1 MTPFHAVSGALDA
14 AYRSVRICLHRKEVS
29 VLSVICCTFSL
40 HAHGQAFLIAAVL
53 AAVSLALVDHAV
65 LVVSAG
71 VGQVLPYGSLKEP
84 LAALAAVDAVVFT

>member
-1 MTPFHAVSGALDA
+1 MYTMD
-14 AYRSVRICLHRKEVS
+14 YCYVS

-53 AAVSLALVDHAV
+53 AAVSLTLVNHTV

-84 LAALAAVDAVVFT
+84 LAALTAVDAVVFT